1 VVGASGG
8 ACGRHGVIV
17 ETGKVPC
24 LHELR
29 AASRLEQRR
38 HCDGRVR
45 PTHSLAHSLTHS
57 LTHSITS
64 RAVLSLPLVAMN
76 QAAVDRKRKL
86 QVGETE
92 CACLL
97 FLCVSVSE

>member
-8 ACGRHGVIV
+8 ACGRHCVIV

-29 AASRLEQRR
+29 AASRLELRR

-45 PTHSLAHSLTHS
+45 PTHSLARSLA
-57 LTHSITS
+57 HSITS